1 MLLFSERSSG
11 MLDGLCVKIGAVK
24 DADSI
29 DIDLF
34 YAEGT
39 LLVRFTVAKS
49 CLVKYR
55 KVCVISRLDIASVLY

>member
-11 MLDGLCVKIGAVK
+11 MLDGLCVKTSAVK

-34 YAEGT
+34 NAKGGFNI
-39 LLVRFTVAKS
+39 RFAFT
-49 CLVKYR
+49 
-55 KVCVISRLDIASVLY
+55 